1 MPEGSQGLE
10 WWSETESESRMIYR
24 TGLERG
30 DGLAGKEGSNTPPYA
45 GLGGVVEPRM
55 RVLVED
61 GDLTP
66 ELPTSRSCSGSDE
79 EEEGASVGLGIASL
93 DGDGGAGEGGL
104 HRMSLSRGSG
114 RGPWCQKSEQK
125 TDGAPS

>member
-1 MPEGSQGLE
+1 
-10 WWSETESESRMIYR
+10 MISR
-24 TGLERG
+24 TGLEGG
-30 DGLAGKEGSNTPPYA
+30 DGLAGGEGSNTPPYA
-45 GLGGVVEPRM
+45 GFGGAVEPRM

-66 ELPTSRSCSGSDE
+66 ELPTSGSCSGSDE
-79 EEEGASVGLGIASL
+79 EEGASVGTGIASL
-93 DGDGGAGEGGL
+93 DGDGGAGEEGL

-125 TDGAPS
+125 TDGAPL